1 MTTRRSRTPIA
12 ATAFLIASLAIA
24 TVTTGSSS
32 DSDPHAAMGHGMPV
46 MPDATTDAT
55 TESDEASAEAIDP
68 TTKDQVLEQIERAG
82 LYVLDVDNIDVH
94 IHVQFYVQVNGVTQV
109 IPQTGVDFDTLTAA
123 PIHTHDLTGI
133 LHIEN
138 DTNNP
143 EVPTIAD
150 FLEVWTGTST
160 ERGLCSFFLGKA
172 SCYVAAY
179 RNGQFFALDDPLR
192 DVDTVVLYV
201 NDNALV

>member
-1 MTTRRSRTPIA
+1 MTERRPRTPLT
-12 ATAFLIASLAIA
+12 ATAFLISCLVVAVAN
-24 TVTTGSSS
+24 TGSA
-32 DSDPHAAMGHGMPV
+32 DDPTSHAGMNHGMP
-46 MPDATTDAT
+46 D
-55 TESDEASAEAIDP
+55 SSAPAEEIDP
-68 TTKDQVLEQIERAG
+68 TTKEQVLEQIERAS

-94 IHVQFYVQVNGVTQV
+94 IHVQLQVLVNGVAQV
-109 IPQTGVDFDTLTAA
+109 VPQTGVDFDTLTAA

-138 DTNNP
+138 DNMNP
-143 EVPTIAD
+143 GVPTVAD
-150 FLEVWTGTST
+150 FLEVWLGTST
-160 ERGLCSFFLGKA
+160 ERGLCSVFLDQE

-179 RNGQFFALDDPLR
+179 RNGQVFSLDDPVR

>member
-1 MTTRRSRTPIA
+1 M
-12 ATAFLIASLAIA
+12 AFLISCLVVALAS
-24 TVTTGSSS
+24 GDSSS
-32 DSDPHAAMGHGMPV
+32 KSTSHAAMGHGMPD
-46 MPDATTDAT
+46 MTAAT
-55 TESDEASAEAIDP
+55 EEIDP
-68 TTKDQVLEQIERAG
+68 TTKEQVLEQIERSG

-94 IHVQFYVQVNGVTQV
+94 IHVQLHVRVNGTAQV

-138 DTNNP
+138 DTANP
-143 EVPTIAD
+143 EVPTVAD
-150 FLEVWTGTST
+150 FLEVWVGTSS
-160 ERGLCSFFLGKA
+160 EDGLCSVFLGKN
-172 SCYVAAY
+172 SCYVATY

-192 DVDTVVLYV
+192 DADTVVLHI

>member
-1 MTTRRSRTPIA
+1 VTERRTRTPLA
-12 ATAFLIASLAIA
+12 ATAFLVACLVVAVA
-24 TVTTGSSS
+24 NNGSAD
-32 DSDPHAAMGHGMPV
+32 DSMSHAAMGHGMPD
-46 MPDATTDAT
+46 M
-55 TESDEASAEAIDP
+55 SANSEEIDP
-68 TTKDQVLEQIERAG
+68 TTKEQVLEQIERAG

-94 IHVQFYVQVNGVTQV
+94 IHVQFYVQVNGVDQV

-138 DTNNP
+138 DTKNP
-143 EVPTIAD
+143 DVPTVAD
-150 FLEVWTGTST
+150 FLEVWVGTST
-160 ERGLCSFFLGKA
+160 ERGLCSAFLGKD

-179 RNGQFFALDDPLR
+179 RNGQVFALDDPLR

-201 NDNALV
+201 NDNALI

>member
-1 MTTRRSRTPIA
+1 MTSRR
-12 ATAFLIASLAIA
+12 
-24 TVTTGSSS
+24 TGSPLTVAAFALACLVIAVATSQPESAASPHSS
-32 DSDPHAAMGHGMPV
+32 MNHGMA
-46 MPDATTDAT
+46 DAPTG
-55 TESDEASAEAIDP
+55 TEEIDP
-68 TTKDQVLEQIERAG
+68 TTKEQVLDQIDRAG
-82 LYVLDVDNIDVH
+82 LYILDVENIDVH

-138 DTNNP
+138 DTSNP

-150 FLEVWTGTST
+150 FLEVWVGTST
-160 ERGLCSFFLGKA
+160 ERGLCSVFLNKT

-192 DVDTVVLYV
+192 DVDTVILYI
-201 NDNALV
+201 NDDALV

>member
-1 MTTRRSRTPIA
+1 MTERRSRTPLA
-12 ATAFLIASLAIA
+12 ATAFLVACVVVA
-24 TVTTGSSS
+24 TATSGPTSESMSGS
-32 DSDPHAAMGHGMPV
+32 HAAMNHGT
-46 MPDATTDAT
+46 PDTSTTIAG
-55 TESDEASAEAIDP
+55 AAEAIDP

-138 DTNNP
+138 DTTNP

-150 FLEVWTGTST
+150 FLEVWVGTST
-160 ERGLCSFFLGKA
+160 EQGLCSVFLGKT

-179 RNGQFFALDDPLR
+179 RNGEIFSLVDSLR
-192 DVDTVVLYV
+192 DVDTVVLYI
-201 NDNALV
+201 NDDALV

>member
-1 MTTRRSRTPIA
+1 
-12 ATAFLIASLAIA
+12 
-24 TVTTGSSS
+24 
-32 DSDPHAAMGHGMPV
+32 MGHD
-46 MPDATTDAT
+46 MPDMGMDVPPGTDVVAQT
-55 TESDEASAEAIDP
+55 IDP
-68 TTKDQVLEQIERAG
+68 TTKEQVLDQIDRAG
-82 LYVLDVDNIDVH
+82 LYVLDVENIDVH

-138 DTNNP
+138 DTSNP

-150 FLEVWTGTST
+150 FLEVWVGTST
-160 ERGLCSFFLGKA
+160 ERGLCSVFLNKT

-192 DVDTVVLYV
+192 DVDTVILYI
-201 NDNALV
+201 NDDALV